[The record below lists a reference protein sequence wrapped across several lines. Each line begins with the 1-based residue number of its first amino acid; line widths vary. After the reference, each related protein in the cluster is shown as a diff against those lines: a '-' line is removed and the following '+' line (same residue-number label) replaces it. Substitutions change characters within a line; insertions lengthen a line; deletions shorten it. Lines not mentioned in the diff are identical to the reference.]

1 MCQIC
6 TVAIIGGLGLSRWL
20 KVDDTV
26 SGVWIGALLVT
37 IIYYSVRFLENRKIR
52 FLGRD
57 FLTALVYYAAA
68 ILPLYY
74 YDIIGHPANR
84 VWLIDKFLVGIVA
97 GSVIFTLSVI
107 LYSWM
112 KKKNGG
118 HAHFPMEK
126 VIIPIVALII
136 VSGIFYL
143 LTKQNI

>member
-37 IIYYSVRFLENRKIR
+37 IIYYSIRFLENRKIR

-57 FLTALVYYAAA
+57 FLTAITYYAAA
-68 ILPLYY
+68 VLPLYY
-74 YDIIGHPANR
+74 YDIIGHPSNR
-84 VWLIDKFLVGIVA
+84 VWLIDKFLIGIIA
-97 GSVIFTLSVI
+97 GSLVFTLSII
-107 LYSWM
+107 LYGWM

-126 VIIPIVALII
+126 VVVPIFSLAIISL
-136 VSGIFYL
+136 GFYF
-143 LTKQNI
+143 LTK